1 MSDTMTYASLSASAT
16 GDSNRTA
23 AERHPYLNPQLHEH
37 ETVAHRTGD
46 AKKYLTTVAD
56 RLQAEGLSASF
67 DTHRGT
73 PGPVIVEEAAGTLI
87 AMGGHGRF
95 GVSRCWLGSVADR
108 ILHLTSN
115 PFLIVRSHQQDDL
128 LHQEGF
134 NRIVVPV
141 DGSSIAE
148 QILPPGG
155 VSSFRARLG
164 GRTSEGHA
172 FEGRF
177 PPASTSHSGSSQPV
191 L

>member
-1 MSDTMTYASLSASAT
+1 M
-16 GDSNRTA
+16 
-23 AERHPYLNPQLHEH
+23 
-37 ETVAHRTGD
+37 
-46 AKKYLTTVAD
+46 AD
-56 RLQAEGLSASF
+56 GLQAEGLSASF

-108 ILHLTSN
+108 ILHLTSK

-134 NRIVVPV
+134 KRIVVPV

-148 QILPPGG
+148 QFLPQVAYLASGLGLVVELVRVTHSRDDFHRLLPHIPGHRNP
-155 VSSFRARLG
+155 SYEDCLTHANAEAAEYLG
-164 GRTSEGHA
+164 QVKKNLQQQEGQLDLGTLA
-172 FEGRF
+172 PR
-177 PPASTSHSGSSQPV
+177 
-191 L
+191 